1 MKNQFKKIDNKSLM
15 YLYKS
20 KKDFI
25 ILDKSYN
32 IILASNNENKFLQYE
47 KRKDISLCYYSSDFD
62 NYYQVMNELQKRNLI
77 KKSLEI
83 VN

>member
-1 MKNQFKKIDNKSLM
+1 MKNKFKKVDNKNLM

-25 ILDKSYN
+25 ILDKNYN

-47 KRKDISLCYYSSDFD
+47 KEKNISLCYYSNDFD
-62 NYYQVMNELQKRNLI
+62 NYYQVMNELQKRNLLN
-77 KKSLEI
+77 KSIEI
-83 VN
+83 I